1 MRILATAFFI
11 CLFFAVS
18 AQVLP
23 DTITLQCSEQ
33 NLFFSLDTTYE
44 IDEGNYEE
52 GKLWTVLTANSEVY
66 DISCGGLNEA
76 LVLRDTVNFKIVER
90 CISSDSERTIIKG
103 INRTTGLPWV
113 YIKFNRSKFRIYG
126 RALDETQET
135 NLYKTA
141 ASFQIRK

>member
-1 MRILATAFFI
+1 MKILATSFSI
-11 CLFFAVS
+11 CLYFAAS

-33 NLFFSLDTTYE
+33 TLFFTLNSTYK
-44 IDEGNYEE
+44 IDEGSYEE

-76 LVLRDTVNFKIVER
+76 PVLRDTVTFKLVER
-90 CISSDSERTIIKG
+90 CISSERTIIKG
-103 INRTTGLPWV
+103 INTATGLVWV
-113 YIKFNRSKFRIYG
+113 YIKFNQSKFRIYG
-126 RALDETQET
+126 RALDETQEA

-141 ASFQIRK
+141 ASFHIRR